1 MADVDDIKDI
11 DATPSLSTESVGSVA
26 DEELVEVNEEYI
38 FEFRTV
44 QSSAF
49 RVLIEA
55 LKEILTDANFIIDAT
70 GIKLMAMDPSHTI
83 LVHLKLEAEQ
93 FEYYKCE
100 KSMTIGLNMLN
111 LFKLIKTMNNSDYLS
126 FFIDRNNNNKLGI
139 KINNCDKKV
148 ETVYFLNLMDLQE
161 SQISIPPAVFE
172 SVITIPSSDFQ
183 KLMRDMTNIGEI
195 VEIKSIGEQLQFSCF
210 GDFASQETIMQPTQH
225 GIHFVKNED
234 PSLIIQGQFPLKFLI
249 LFTKCTNLCN
259 SIELYIKND
268 YPLIIRYKVANLGE
282 IKLCLAPIAT
292 K

>member
-1 MADVDDIKDI
+1 
-11 DATPSLSTESVGSVA
+11 
-26 DEELVEVNEEYI
+26 
-38 FEFRTV
+38 
-44 QSSAF
+44 
-49 RVLIEA
+49 
-55 LKEILTDANFIIDAT
+55 
-70 GIKLMAMDPSHTI
+70 MDPSHTI
-83 LVHLKLEAEQ
+83 LVHLKLDAEH
-93 FEYYKCE
+93 FEYYKCL
-100 KSMTIGLNMLN
+100 KSMTIGINMLN

-126 FFIDRNNNNKLGI
+126 FFIDKNNNNKLGI
-139 KINNCDKKV
+139 KINNCEKKV
-148 ETVYFLNLMDLQE
+148 ETVYYLNLMDLQE

-183 KLMRDMTNIGEI
+183 KLMRDMTNIGEK

-282 IKLCLAPIAT
+282 IKLCLAPIANDC

>member
-1 MADVDDIKDI
+1 MVDNSEETDMDLNNKD
-11 DATPSLSTESVGSVA
+11 
-26 DEELVEVNEEYI
+26 YI

-55 LKEILTDANFIIDAT
+55 LKEILTDANFQLDDT
-70 GIKLMAMDPSHTI
+70 GIKLMAMDPTHTI
-83 LVHLKLEAEQ
+83 LVHLKLYAEH
-93 FEYYKCE
+93 FEYYKCD
-100 KSMTIGLNMLN
+100 KPMIIGVNMLN
-111 LFKLIKTMNNSDYLS
+111 LFKLIKTMNNNDYLS
-126 FFIDRNNNNKLGI
+126 FFIDKNNNNKLGV

-148 ETVYFLNLMDLQE
+148 ETVYHLNLMDLQE
-161 SQISIPPAVFE
+161 SQINIPPAIFE

-195 VEIKSIGEQLQFSCF
+195 VEIKSIGEQLQFACM
-210 GDFASQETIMQPTQH
+210 GDFAQQETIMQPTQTDH
-225 GIHFVKNED
+225 GIKFVKNEN
-234 PSLIIQGQFPLKFLI
+234 PTLIIQGQFPLKYLI

-268 YPLIIRYKVANLGE
+268 YPLIIKYTVANLGE
-282 IKLCLAPIAT
+282 IKLCLAPIAN